1 MNNWTAEDEK
11 LVTLAKGA
19 RSRVNAKSSAA
30 LRDSTGRTYASAEVD
45 KSFLSLSA
53 VEITVAQAIAS
64 GSTGIEA
71 IVICS
76 ENELTDHDRS
86 IITNFAGPATAIYL
100 VDLQG
105 QRIESS

>member
-19 RSRVNAKSSAA
+19 RSRVTAKSSAA
-30 LRDSTGRTYASAEVD
+30 LRDTTGRTYASAEVD

-64 GSTGIEA
+64 GAAGIEA

-76 ENELTDHDRS
+76 EKELTAHDRS
-86 IITNFAGPATAIYL
+86 IITNFAGPTTSIYL

-105 QRIESS
+105 QRIDSN

>member
-30 LRDSTGRTYASAEVD
+30 LRDNTGRTYSSAEVD

-86 IITNFAGPATAIYL
+86 IITNFAGPTAAIYL

-105 QRIESS
+105 QRIESN